1 MWGRLLEFRSLISQA
16 MRVFL
21 LGRKMWLLAKA
32 RLFRWLRMDFI
43 PKLGAVRGTEP
54 FRIGGGDED
63 FAVVILEVGLAVS
76 ERGGGTVAPVVEG
89 D

>member
-43 PKLGAVRGTEP
+43 PKLGAVREGEYH
-54 FRIGGGDED
+54 GMGSGDED
-63 FAVVILEVGLAVS
+63 FALMVPKVDLAVS
-76 ERGGGTVAPVVEG
+76 ERAGGKVAPGV
-89 D
+89 